1 METLNLVLEL
11 ARLDAREARID
22 LEPLAV
28 AEDAREI
35 VELFRARAEAKGLEL
50 TFSATSEARD
60 VRALLDRGALSS
72 ILNNLVGNALKFTDR
87 GRVAVTVRLAGEPS
101 PGHVE
106 IRVADT
112 GIGIDEAFLPHL
124 FDEFAQESEGQGRS
138 HEGSGLGLAI
148 TQRLAH
154 LMGGDV
160 RAESEKGR
168 GSAFTLRFPFV
179 AEDEEGEAATAEVEA
194 PPPAGA
200 REGLPSVLVVEDNE
214 DTQLLL
220 ESLLGDEHR
229 LTVASTAGE
238 ALAAVEAPPGG
249 RPFELV
255 LLDINLGGT
264 ESGTDVL
271 RELRAMPAYAAAP
284 IVALTA
290 YALPGDKERFE
301 EAGFTTYLAKPFQF
315 DDLIATVEGLVGG

>member
-1 METLNLVLEL
+1 
-11 ARLDAREARID
+11 
-22 LEPLAV
+22 
-28 AEDAREI
+28 
-35 VELFRARAEAKGLEL
+35 
-50 TFSATSEARD
+50 
-60 VRALLDRGALSS
+60 
-72 ILNNLVGNALKFTDR
+72 
-87 GRVAVTVRLAGEPS
+87 
-101 PGHVE
+101 
-106 IRVADT
+106 
-112 GIGIDEAFLPHL
+112 
-124 FDEFAQESEGQGRS
+124 
-138 HEGSGLGLAI
+138 
-148 TQRLAH
+148 
-154 LMGGDV
+154 MGGDV

-220 ESLLGDEHR
+220 ESLLERRATGS
-229 LTVASTAGE
+229 TVASTAGE

-315 DDLIATVEGLVGG
+315 DDLIATVEGLVGGARGYEGEKVRG